1 MPIPTRNQI
10 EHLGS
15 INQIEH
21 LGSLVTTVRLLKLMF
36 GKAHLKIWKAYTIY
50 CVRMEL
56 LLKV

>member
-1 MPIPTRNQI
+1 M
-10 EHLGS
+10 
-15 INQIEH
+15 
-21 LGSLVTTVRLLKLMF
+21 VTTVRLLKLMF